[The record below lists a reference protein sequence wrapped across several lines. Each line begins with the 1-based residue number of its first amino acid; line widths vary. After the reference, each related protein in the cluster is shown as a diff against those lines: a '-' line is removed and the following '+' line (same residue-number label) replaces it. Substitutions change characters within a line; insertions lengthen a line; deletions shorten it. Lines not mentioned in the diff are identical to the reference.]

1 MDSPRKDPLLGTQV
15 GEYVV
20 EERIGIGGMGV
31 VYRASQKRIGKTV
44 AIKVLRA
51 EVMEDPREM
60 ERFLDEAKAVNAIS
74 HRGIIS
80 IFGSGELADGRQYL
94 VMEYLKG
101 EGLDAKLK
109 REGRVPAADLI
120 PILEEIAGAL
130 QGCHNAGIVHRDLKP
145 GNVFLVDQ
153 DDGKPWVKLLDFG
166 LARRG
171 ERTDVSRIAGTPD
184 YLSPEHSRGL
194 PAGPPSDLYSLGVM
208 AFQLLTGRLPFNGRT
223 PLEVME
229 KHVYDDP
236 PHPVLFE
243 PSIPDAL
250 NQLVLQL
257 MRKEPAQR
265 PQMLEVK
272 ALLKQAAK
280 QSRSASTQPG
290 EVLDPADVLRARASA
305 EALEAASAPTPLP
318 GDSGLQGGV
327 SAPTPAVL
335 PLFDELPRA
344 LDGRQPGDSGNQG
357 TPSSPAVSPRQAQ
370 VVMKAQKQSK
380 ALVIGL
386 AVAGLV
392 AVGLFMLVRIDSQ
405 AAQHRDRRAGS
416 GSLMGGPKDAVSRP
430 LVVPREVVDMP
441 RLAEPLDD
449 SPIPNPAAAEQP
461 DGG

>member
-1 MDSPRKDPLLGTQV
+1 MDSPRKDPLIGTQV

-101 EGLDAKLK
+101 EGLDLKLK
-109 REGRVPAADLI
+109 REGKIPAADLI

-145 GNVFLVDQ
+145 GNVFLVEQ
-153 DDGKPWVKLLDFG
+153 DDGRPWVKLLDFG

-208 AFQLLTGRLPFNGRT
+208 MFQLLTGRLPFNGRT

-236 PHPVLFE
+236 PNPLLFE

-250 NQLVLQL
+250 HQLMVQL
-257 MRKEPAQR
+257 MRKDPGQR
-265 PQMLEVK
+265 PQMLQVK
-272 ALLKQAAK
+272 GLLKQAAK
-280 QSRSASTQPG
+280 QARSASTQPG
-290 EVLDPADVLRARASA
+290 EVLDPADVLKARATA
-305 EALEAASAPTPLP
+305 EALDAASAPTPMP
-318 GDSGLQGGV
+318 GDSGMQGGV
-327 SAPTPAVL
+327 GAPTPAVL
-335 PLFDELPRA
+335 PLFEEVPKA
-344 LDGRQPGDSGNQG
+344 LAGRKPGDSGDQG
-357 TPSSPAVSPRQAQ
+357 TPSSPAVSPQQARAVMQ
-370 VVMKAQKQSK
+370 VPKQTK
-380 ALVIGL
+380 FLFVGL
-386 AVAGLV
+386 GIAGLV
-392 AVGLFMLVRIDSQ
+392 AIGLFMLVRIDTQ
-405 AAQHRDRRAGS
+405 AAANRDRRASGGGLGS
-416 GSLMGGPKDAVSRP
+416 GPKDGVSRP
-430 LVVPREVVDMP
+430 LVLPEVVDMP
-441 RLAEPLDD
+441 RFAAEPVDD

>member
-318 GDSGLQGGV
+318 GDSGL
-327 SAPTPAVL
+327 
-335 PLFDELPRA
+335 
-344 LDGRQPGDSGNQG
+344 
-357 TPSSPAVSPRQAQ
+357 
-370 VVMKAQKQSK
+370 
-380 ALVIGL
+380 
-386 AVAGLV
+386 
-392 AVGLFMLVRIDSQ
+392 
-405 AAQHRDRRAGS
+405 
-416 GSLMGGPKDAVSRP
+416 
-430 LVVPREVVDMP
+430 
-441 RLAEPLDD
+441 
-449 SPIPNPAAAEQP
+449 
-461 DGG
+461 